1 MGILGILTIVFIVL
15 KLINVITWSWCFVL
29 LPGIIEIV
37 LIIITIIAGI
47 LECKK

>member
-1 MGILGILTIVFIVL
+1 MTEKDLEEFEKRIDE
-15 KLINVITWSWCFVL
+15 LIKEYQD
-29 LPGIIEIV
+29 GIIEIV